1 MADLVHSMS
10 GSAAGGVQ
18 DKGMTPFGERVRQ
31 LRRERGLM
39 LKDMAAHL
47 GVSSAYLSALERG
60 ERGKPTWTL
69 IQGVL
74 QYFHIIWDEADE
86 LTRLADLS
94 DPRVKIDTAS
104 ADPRATLLANR
115 LAREIRSLSESD
127 LDTML
132 AILDTAQERERKVAA
147 PLQSS
152 QEAAQAPS
160 PARPFP

>member
-1 MADLVHSMS
+1 
-10 GSAAGGVQ
+10 
-18 DKGMTPFGERVRQ
+18 MTPFGERVRQ

-94 DPRVKIDTAS
+94 DPRVKIDTANT
-104 ADPRATLLANR
+104 DPRATLLANR
-115 LAREIRSLSESD
+115 LAREIRGLTPDELEQMLSV
-127 LDTML
+127 LDQ
-132 AILDTAQERERKVAA
+132 AQERERKAVYDGLSSL
-147 PLQSS
+147 PL
-152 QEAAQAPS
+152 AG
-160 PARPFP
+160 RD

>member
-1 MADLVHSMS
+1 
-10 GSAAGGVQ
+10 
-18 DKGMTPFGERVRQ
+18 MTPFGERVRQ

-74 QYFHIIWDEADE
+74 QYFNIIWDEADE
-86 LTRLADLS
+86 LARLADLS
-94 DPRVKIDTAS
+94 DPRVKVDTAS

-115 LAREIRSLSESD
+115 LARDIRSLSPDD
-127 LDTML
+127 LDAML
-132 AILDTAQERERKVAA
+132 AILDGAQERERRATLLPLAQDAA
-147 PLQSS
+147 
-152 QEAAQAPS
+152 
-160 PARPFP
+160 

>member
-1 MADLVHSMS
+1 
-10 GSAAGGVQ
+10 
-18 DKGMTPFGERVRQ
+18 MTPFGQRVRQ

-60 ERGKPTWTL
+60 ERGKPTWAL

-94 DPRVKIDTAS
+94 DPRVKIDTAG
-104 ADPRATLLANR
+104 ADSRATLLANR
-115 LAREIRSLSESD
+115 LAREIRALTEGD
-127 LDTML
+127 LEDML
-132 AILDTAQERERKVAA
+132 AILDHAQDRERRA
-147 PLQSS
+147 PVPI
-152 QEAAQAPS
+152 QAVQD
-160 PARPFP
+160 AV

>member
-1 MADLVHSMS
+1 MAVPVHSMS
-10 GSAAGGVQ
+10 GSAGGGVWG
-18 DKGMTPFGERVRQ
+18 KSMTPFGERVRQ

-94 DPRVKIDTAS
+94 DPRVKIDTANT
-104 ADPRATLLANR
+104 DPRATLLANR
-115 LAREIRSLSESD
+115 LAREIRGLTPDELEQMLSV
-127 LDTML
+127 LDQ
-132 AILDTAQERERKVAA
+132 AQERERKAA
-147 PLQSS
+147 YDGLSSLPL
-152 QEAAQAPS
+152 AG
-160 PARPFP
+160 RD

>member
-1 MADLVHSMS
+1 
-10 GSAAGGVQ
+10 
-18 DKGMTPFGERVRQ
+18 MTPFGERVRQ
-31 LRRERGLM
+31 LRRERGRM

-69 IQGVL
+69 LQGVL
-74 QYFHIIWDEADE
+74 HYFHIIWDEADE

-115 LAREIRSLSESD
+115 LAREIRGLSAEE
-127 LDTML
+127 LEAML
-132 AILDTAQERERKVAA
+132 GILDGAQERKAMMV
-147 PLQSS
+147 PHSS
-152 QEAAQAPS
+152 PEAA
-160 PARPFP
+160 

>member
-1 MADLVHSMS
+1 
-10 GSAAGGVQ
+10 
-18 DKGMTPFGERVRQ
+18 MTPFGERVRQ

-94 DPRVKIDTAS
+94 DPRVKIDTAG

-115 LAREIRSLSESD
+115 LARDIRSLSEGD
-127 LDTML
+127 LEDML
-132 AILDTAQERERKVAA
+132 AILDNAQGRERRAA
-147 PLQSS
+147 STV
-152 QEAAQAPS
+152 QETAQAPS
-160 PARPFP
+160 QVSSQAPAPARSFPG

>member
-1 MADLVHSMS
+1 MADPVHSTC
-10 GSAAGGVQ
+10 GFAAGEARG
-18 DKGMTPFGERVRQ
+18 KRMTPFGERVRQ

-74 QYFHIIWDEADE
+74 QYFRIIWDEADE

-94 DPRVKIDTAS
+94 DPRVKIDTAG
-104 ADPRATLLANR
+104 AGPRATLLANR
-115 LAREIRSLSESD
+115 LAREITSLTEND
-127 LDTML
+127 LDQII
-132 AILDTAQERERKVAA
+132 AVLDRAQERG
-147 PLQSS
+147 
-152 QEAAQAPS
+152 
-160 PARPFP
+160 RPQRI

>member
-1 MADLVHSMS
+1 
-10 GSAAGGVQ
+10 
-18 DKGMTPFGERVRQ
+18 MTPFGERVRQ

-69 IQGVL
+69 LQGVL

-86 LTRLADLS
+86 LARLADLS

-104 ADPRATLLANR
+104 ADPKATLLANR
-115 LAREIRSLSESD
+115 LAREIHHLSESE
-127 LDTML
+127 LDDML
-132 AILDTAQERERKVAA
+132 AVLDRAQGRERKPIV
-147 PLQSS
+147 PI
-152 QEAAQAPS
+152 QAVHD
-160 PARPFP
+160 AI

>member
-1 MADLVHSMS
+1 MADPVHSMS
-10 GSAAGGVQ
+10 GSAGGGVR
-18 DKGMTPFGERVRQ
+18 GEERMTPFGERVRQ
-31 LRRERGLM
+31 LRQERGRM

-94 DPRVKIDTAS
+94 DPRVKIDTANT
-104 ADPRATLLANR
+104 DPKATLLANR
-115 LAREIRSLSESD
+115 LSREIRSLTSQE
-127 LDTML
+127 LDRMV
-132 AILDTAQERERKVAA
+132 AVLDEAQERERKVAMEP
-147 PLQSS
+147 PLSRVAEGQG
-152 QEAAQAPS
+152 
-160 PARPFP
+160 

>member
-1 MADLVHSMS
+1 MADPVHSMS
-10 GSAAGGVQ
+10 GSAGGGVR
-18 DKGMTPFGERVRQ
+18 GEERMTPFGERVRQ
-31 LRRERGLM
+31 LRQDRGRR

-94 DPRVKIDTAS
+94 DPRVKIDTANT
-104 ADPRATLLANR
+104 DPKATLLANR
-115 LAREIRSLSESD
+115 LSREIRSLTSQE
-127 LDTML
+127 LDRMV
-132 AILDTAQERERKVAA
+132 AVLDEAQERERKVAMEP
-147 PLQSS
+147 PLSRVAEGQG
-152 QEAAQAPS
+152 
-160 PARPFP
+160 

>member
-1 MADLVHSMS
+1 
-10 GSAAGGVQ
+10 
-18 DKGMTPFGERVRQ
+18 MTPFGERVRQ

-74 QYFHIIWDEADE
+74 QYFRIIWDEADE

-104 ADPRATLLANR
+104 ADARATLLANR
-115 LAREIRSLSESD
+115 LAREIRGLSPHD
-127 LDTML
+127 LEVML
-132 AILDTAQERERKVAA
+132 AILDQAQERERRGAYPPQA
-147 PLQSS
+147 SP
-152 QEAAQAPS
+152 EATQAPS
-160 PARPFP
+160 PAESISGLSP